1 MDYEMSRGDTM
12 LISIDAPT
20 EYHVTTLQ
28 DERMLSKQGH
38 NETLIPLSDFTL
50 VTIPETGNQEYQYV
64 ISQEMSLGFEET
76 RKHGYKVEI
85 SLVWLNQTG
94 TRRQDPKKVVYNI
107 KPTIYNEV
115 MT

>member
-1 MDYEMSRGDTM
+1 MDNEMSRGDTM

-20 EYHVTTLQ
+20 EYPVTTLQ
-28 DERMLSKQGH
+28 DVRMSIKQGR

-50 VTIPETGNQEYQYV
+50 VTIPETGRQEYQYV

-76 RKHGYKVEI
+76 KKHDYKVEI

-94 TRRQDPKKVVYNI
+94 TRKQDPRKVVYNI

-115 MT
+115 ME

>member
-1 MDYEMSRGDTM
+1 MDNEMSRGDTM

-20 EYHVTTLQ
+20 EYPVTTLQ
-28 DERMLSKQGH
+28 DVRMSIKQGH
-38 NETLIPLSDFTL
+38 NETLIPLSEFQL

-76 RKHGYKVEI
+76 RKHGYEVEI

-94 TRRQDPKKVVYNI
+94 TRRQDPRKVVYNI